1 MRLTRTF
8 PGTANPAAL
17 RCGRVL
23 FRRVSPD
30 PVRVATHALIVRSAA
45 PGGFGRCPDSGAQA
59 VMGLRQPGGSR
70 LRFRIHAAVH
80 GRDQIHFLWIA
91 WVTLAISTL

>member
-1 MRLTRTF
+1 
-8 PGTANPAAL
+8 
-17 RCGRVL
+17 
-23 FRRVSPD
+23 
-30 PVRVATHALIVRSAA
+30 LIVRSAA

-91 WVTLAISTL
+91 WVTLAISTLWCVLHFALSARAAPRRPHRPRMGNGRL